1 MPLRDELNG
10 YLRPSRTF
18 FGIQEAETGVSD
30 VGVLGIP
37 YDLTSSHTP
46 GPRFGPDAIRSA
58 TDSER
63 SHSYGLTLGTQQT
76 VDGPLSKLIT
86 LEDIGDLEV
95 GVQLPES
102 VMYHI
107 SDAASILAKT
117 SSRLLFLGGDHFITY
132 PIVKGLKRGCPGTY
146 GIVYLDSHA
155 DFYEDMG
162 GMALSH
168 ASTLRRIVDEDI
180 VTRDH
185 IIGYDLRCALPE
197 QRSDL
202 GQQACPRTIAD
213 FNESLQKVSEKVD
226 YLHVSVDLD
235 VLQPQ
240 LVPGVSH
247 PETGGLSFSDMV
259 DTLRICFQTFKVA
272 SADVVEFNPLLD
284 HSQLTSIIAR
294 DVVKELLSGFAYQ
307 KHYK

>member
-10 YLRPSRTF
+10 YLRASRNF
-18 FGIQEAETGVSD
+18 FGIHEAESGTSD

-46 GPRFGPDAIRSA
+46 GPRFGPDTIRAA

-63 SHSYGLTLGTQQT
+63 SHSYGLTIGTKQT
-76 VDGPLSKLIT
+76 VDGPLSRLIT

-117 SSRLLFLGGDHFITY
+117 SARLLFLGGDHFITY
-132 PIVKGLKRGCPGTY
+132 PIVKGLKRGRPGTY

-155 DFYEDMG
+155 DFYEDFG
-162 GMALSH
+162 GMTLSH
-168 ASTLRRIVDEDI
+168 ASTLRRIIDESI
-180 VTRDH
+180 VSRDH
-185 IIGYDLRCALPE
+185 VIGYDFRCALPE
-197 QRSDL
+197 QRNEL
-202 GQQACPRTIAD
+202 GVQACPRTIAD
-213 FNESLQKVSEKVD
+213 FNESLQRISENVD

-235 VLQPQ
+235 VFQPQ

-247 PETGGLSFSDMV
+247 TETGGLSFPDMV
-259 DTLRICFQTFKVA
+259 DILRVCFQTLKVA
-272 SADVVEFNPLLD
+272 SADLVEFNPLLD
-284 HSQLTSIIAR
+284 HSQLTSVIAR
-294 DVVKELLSGFAYQ
+294 DVVKELLSGYAYE

>member
-1 MPLRDELNG
+1 MPLCDELNG
-10 YLRPSRTF
+10 YLRPSRRF
-18 FGIQEAETGVSD
+18 FGIRQAEQGLSD

-63 SHSYGLTLGTQQT
+63 SHSYGLTIGTQQT
-76 VDGPLSKLIT
+76 VDGPLSELIT

-107 SDAASILAKT
+107 SSASSILAKA
-117 SSRLLFLGGDHFITY
+117 SAGLLFLGGDHFITY
-132 PIVKGLKRGCPGTY
+132 PIVKGLKRGRPGIY
-146 GIVYLDSHA
+146 GIVYLDAHA
-155 DFYEDMG
+155 DFYEDFG
-162 GMALSH
+162 GMTLSH
-168 ASTLRRIVDEDI
+168 ASTLRRLISENIVDRNHA
-180 VTRDH
+180 V
-185 IIGYDLRCALPE
+185 GYDLRCALPE
-197 QRSDL
+197 QRNEL
-202 GQQACPRTIAD
+202 GLEACPRSVTA
-213 FNESLQKVSEKVD
+213 FSESLQRVSDEVD
-226 YLHVSVDLD
+226 YVYISVDLD
-235 VLQPQ
+235 VFQPQ

-259 DTLRICFQTFKVA
+259 DILRLCFKTSKVRA
-272 SADVVEFNPLLD
+272 ADIVEFNPLLD
-284 HSQLTSIIAR
+284 HSQLTSIVAR
-294 DVVKELLSGFAYQ
+294 DVVKEILSGFAYQ